1 MRVAMIIA
9 VVLVSTTP
17 SEASKSCMTKA
28 DARQH
33 FGSVHI
39 YWHGP
44 NHCWD
49 ATPTRR
55 HATRTVQRKTSTR
68 EVKPKTP
75 TREVTRKVDR
85 PKWRDSMSEM
95 LADSAPVQ
103 SIATSADARRY
114 GNDGAVAGTPWID
127 RWMDIESSP
136 LAARWVDIAP
146 TERPP
151 ITERKA
157 ERLVRPP
164 GVVLVF
170 VVFVVLTLGTIEV
183 LFRGRFYEWPQ
194 SGRMS

>member
-1 MRVAMIIA
+1 MRVAAIVA
-9 VVLVSTTP
+9 AVLVVTTP

-28 DARQH
+28 EARQH

-55 HATRTVQRKTSTR
+55 RGTHKVQR
-68 EVKPKTP
+68 KTP
-75 TREVTRKVDR
+75 TREVKRKIDQ
-85 PKWRDSMSEM
+85 PNWRDSMSEM
-95 LADSAPVQ
+95 LADNDPVQ
-103 SIATSADARRY
+103 SIGTLADARRY
-114 GNDGAVAGTPWID
+114 ANDGAVAGTPWID

-136 LAARWVDIAP
+136 LAARWVDIAQV
-146 TERPP
+146 ERPL
-151 ITERKA
+151 IIERKA
-157 ERLVRPP
+157 ERLVRPH

-183 LFRGRFYEWPQ
+183 LFGGRFYEWPQ
-194 SGRMS
+194 SGRMT

>member
-1 MRVAMIIA
+1 MRVAMIVA
-9 VVLVSTTP
+9 VVLVSATP
-17 SEASKSCMTKA
+17 SEASKSCMTA
-28 DARQH
+28 AEARQH

-55 HATRTVQRKTSTR
+55 HASRKIQRETPTR

-75 TREVTRKVDR
+75 TREVTRKIDQ

-95 LADSAPVQ
+95 LADSGSVQ
-103 SIATSADARRY
+103 SIATTADARRY

-127 RWMDIESSP
+127 RWTDIESSP

-146 TERPP
+146 VERPP
-151 ITERKA
+151 IIERKA

-170 VVFVVLTLGTIEV
+170 IVFVVLALGTLEV
-183 LFRGRFYEWPQ
+183 LFGGRFYQWRL
-194 SGRMS
+194 SGRMT